1 MFKNIVRHRTEMRGY
16 PLLLLYHAYKTL
28 ARTISIADLQEVP
41 SQIVAN
47 LRKEKEIDV
56 D

>member
-1 MFKNIVRHRTEMRGY
+1 MRGY

-47 LRKEKEIDV
+47 LRNEMEVEV